1 MSEVQPVEVKKR
13 NPLIT
18 LVLLACGVIGIVA
31 GIAQMRGGLR
41 DIFGSGLNPEAEK
54 LITDSDAALAH
65 ANEHITA
72 VGTAFQALLNDVDAL
87 GLEAFRRD
95 KTAEAERIKS
105 NFVEAADLLREAKT
119 KLDEASGHEIDE
131 KLKSF
136 VAAKAKSYGL
146 LADVCDQNTKIVDL
160 VLDKSIAT
168 SEELVPKVL
177 ELAAKRDESQKAA
190 DAATAEADAIVKKNS

>member
-1 MSEVQPVEVKKR
+1 MSDEQSVELKKR

-41 DIFGSGLNPEAEK
+41 DILGSGLEPQVEK

-65 ANEHITA
+65 ANEHITS
-72 VGTAFQALLNDVDAL
+72 VGPSFQTLLNDVDSL
-87 GLEAFRRD
+87 GLEAVRRD
-95 KTAEAERIKS
+95 KTAEAERIKA
-105 NFVEAADLLREAKT
+105 NFSEAAGLLREAKS
-119 KLDEASGHEIDE
+119 KLDKAAEIKIDD

-136 VAAKAKSYGL
+136 VVAKATSYGL
-146 LADVCDQNTKIVDL
+146 LADVCDQNTKIIDM

-168 SEELVPKVL
+168 SDELAPKVL
-177 ELAAKRDESQKAA
+177 ELAANRDETQKAA
-190 DAATAEADAIVKKNS
+190 DVATAEADAIVKGD

>member
-31 GIAQMRGGLR
+31 GIAQMQGGLR
-41 DIFGSGLNPEAEK
+41 DMFGSGLDPAVEK
-54 LITDSDAALAH
+54 LIADSDAALAH

-72 VGTAFQALLNDVDAL
+72 VGTSFQALLNDVDAM

-105 NFVEAADLLREAKT
+105 NFVEAADMLRQAQAKLEEAGRHK
-119 KLDEASGHEIDE
+119 IDD
-131 KLKSF
+131 KLKTF
-136 VAAKAKSYGL
+136 VIAKAKSYGL
-146 LADVCDQNTKIVDL
+146 LADVCDQNTKIIDL
-160 VLDKSIAT
+160 VLDESIAT
-168 SEELVPKVL
+168 SDQLVPQVL
-177 ELAAKRDESQKAA
+177 ELAAKRDETQKAA
-190 DAATAEADAIVKKNS
+190 DAATAEADAIVKAK